1 MKSYEVK
8 VRKRDKINTSTKV
21 HTPKIKKEKY
31 KFNWRKELENEVD
44 DEKLEGLLLW

>member
-8 VRKRDKINTSTKV
+8 VRKKDKINIATKV

-44 DEKLEGLLLW
+44 EGKLGRLLW